1 MYKNIKQFKISI
13 LLEKQNKKWSPWQY
27 LGPLVTAV
35 VTHKTHQPPR
45 TSSPVATRSPLV
57 TSECQVNTDLSRA
70 SFWNTVIWV
79 AIKTFQAHSSK
90 RSSCWEGMHVLKWRW
105 NPWEPRTGD
114 GSWKPAVD
122 PSGTRDLRVAV
133 CGSVP
138 SSSDLVGF
146 QPNVWSWKGILLTSF
161 NSRYQELWGAFETLQ
176 QRSMC

>member
-13 LLEKQNKKWSPWQY
+13 LLEKQNEKWSPWQY
-27 LGPLVTAV
+27 LGPLVPAV

-57 TSECQVNTDLSRA
+57 TSECQVNTDLSQA

-105 NPWEPRTGD
+105 NPKNQEQVMGA
-114 GSWKPAVD
+114 GSQLW
-122 PSGTRDLRVAV
+122 TRVAPEIWELQFV
-133 CGSVP
+133 DLCPATLTLLV
-138 SSSDLVGF
+138 SSQMFEVG
-146 QPNVWSWKGILLTSF
+146 KGF
-161 NSRYQELWGAFETLQ
+161 Y
-176 QRSMC
+176 